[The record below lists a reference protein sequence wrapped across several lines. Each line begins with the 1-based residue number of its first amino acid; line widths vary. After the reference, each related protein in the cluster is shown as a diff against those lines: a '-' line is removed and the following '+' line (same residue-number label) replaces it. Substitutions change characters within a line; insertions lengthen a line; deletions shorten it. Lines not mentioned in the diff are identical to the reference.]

1 MLPSH
6 PEEHAPAPSASGKRT
21 RRVRATVLAGLLGA
35 TALSGAAFLNSRH
48 AVAGDAAAPS
58 VTSTQAA
65 PIQPAA
71 PAQAL
76 PDFANL
82 VSRVRPAVVQITTKL
97 MLQQSADEEMPTPF
111 GMMPGGPHDGAARPA
126 EARGSGFIIDDRGTV
141 VTNNHVVRGATSV
154 TVTLDDGTTLPA
166 KVIGRDPRT
175 DLAVLRVQAGHT
187 LPFIKLGDSGAVRP
201 GEWVVAM
208 GNPFGLGGTVT
219 AGIVSANGRDIG
231 SGPYDNFIQI
241 DAPINRGNSGGPLF
255 TQDGQVVGVNTAIL
269 SPSGGSIGIGFA
281 IPANTVRTVVADLE
295 ATGHVTRGYLG
306 VETQPVTSDIAS
318 ALALPKQGAEHD
330 GALVAGVESGSPA
343 SKAGLQPGDV
353 ITAVDGK
360 KVGTPRD
367 LAVAVADLKPG
378 SHASLSLT
386 RDGAGQSVS
395 VDVATLAAKQTASAG
410 GGEGDGSV
418 AGQPPGIGLALAPV
432 TPEAAG
438 QLNLPAHTK
447 GAVVAQV
454 ESGSAAEQ
462 AGLHQGDVIVGV
474 GTHLVASP
482 REAVAAIRNAE
493 HGHPTA
499 VALRVLRDGHSA
511 FVAVNVPNP
520 ATQPPATAPSD
531 GDSENG

>member
-6 PEEHAPAPSASGKRT
+6 LEAHTPANPSKRGG
-21 RRVRATVLAGLLGA
+21 RLRAAVLAGLLGA
-35 TALSGAAFLNSRH
+35 TALSGAAFLNAGH
-48 AVAGDAAAPS
+48 AVAGDAGPA
-58 VTSTQAA
+58 T
-65 PIQPAA
+65 PIQPAVT
-71 PAQAL
+71 AQKL
-76 PDFANL
+76 PDFVNL
-82 VSRVRPAVVQITTKL
+82 VAQVRPAVVQITTKL
-97 MLQQSADEEMPTPF
+97 MVQQSADEDTPTPF
-111 GMMPGGPHDGAARPA
+111 GPQPNGPHEGAARAA

-154 TVTLDDGTTLPA
+154 SVTLDDGTTLPA
-166 KVIGRDPRT
+166 KVIGRDART
-175 DLAVLRVQAGHT
+175 DLAVLRVQAGHA
-187 LPFIKLGDSGAVRP
+187 LPFIQLGDSGAVRP

-255 TQDGQVVGVNTAIL
+255 TQDGRVVGVNTAIL

-281 IPANTVRTVVADLE
+281 IPSNTVRSVVADLE

-318 ALALPKQGAEHD
+318 ALSLPKAAAEHD
-330 GALVAGVESGSPA
+330 GALVAAVEAGSPA

-367 LAVAVADLKPG
+367 LAVTVAQLKPG

-386 RDGAGQSVS
+386 RDGGSQTVS
-395 VDVATLAAKQTASAG
+395 VDVATLAATQTASAG
-410 GGEGDGSV
+410 DGEGAG
-418 AGQPPGIGLALAPV
+418 AGQQPSIGLALAPV
-432 TPEAAG
+432 TPDVAG
-438 QLNLPAHTK
+438 QLNLPAHTR
-447 GAVVAQV
+447 GAVVARV
-454 ESGSAAEQ
+454 DGGSAAEQ
-462 AGLHQGDVIVGV
+462 AGLRQGDVIVGV
-474 GTHLVASP
+474 GTHPVASP
-482 REAVAAIRNAE
+482 QEAVTAIHKAE
-493 HGHPTA
+493 HGSE

-511 FVAVNVPNP
+511 FVAVTVPS
-520 ATQPPATAPSD
+520 AGAQPPAGARSN
-531 GDSENG
+531 GDDENG

>member
-1 MLPSH
+1 MLPSNPEAH
-6 PEEHAPAPSASGKRT
+6 PPANSGKRA
-21 RRVRATVLAGLLGA
+21 RRLRATVLAGLLGA
-35 TALSGAAFLNSRH
+35 TALSGAAFLNAGH
-48 AVAGDAAAPS
+48 AAAGDAATTS
-58 VTSTQAA
+58 VA
-65 PIQPAA
+65 PIQPQPAA
-71 PAQAL
+71 TAQIL

-97 MLQQSADEEMPTPF
+97 MLQQSADEEAPTPF
-111 GMMPGGPHDGAARPA
+111 GMQPGGPHEGGARPA

-166 KVIGRDPRT
+166 KVIGRDART
-175 DLAVLRVQAGHT
+175 DIAVLRMQAGHT
-187 LPFIKLGDSGAVRP
+187 LPFIQLGDSGVVRP

-208 GNPFGLGGTVT
+208 GNPFGLGGSVT

-255 TQDGQVVGVNTAIL
+255 TQDGRVVGVNTAIL

-281 IPANTVRTVVADLE
+281 IPSNTVRSVVADLE

-306 VETQPVTSDIAS
+306 VETQPVTSGIAS
-318 ALALPKQGAEHD
+318 ALALPKGAAERN

-378 SHASLSLT
+378 SHASLSLV
-386 RDGAGQSVS
+386 RDGGSQTVS

-410 GGEGDGSV
+410 DGEG
-418 AGQPPGIGLALAPV
+418 AGGQQPSIGLALAPV
-432 TPEAAG
+432 TPETAG
-438 QLNLPAHTK
+438 QLNLPARTR
-447 GAVVAQV
+447 GAVVARV
-454 ESGSAAEQ
+454 EGGSAAEQ
-462 AGLHQGDVIVGV
+462 AGLRQGDVIIGV
-474 GTHLVASP
+474 GTHPVTSP
-482 REAVAAIRNAE
+482 QEAVAAIHDAE
-493 HGHPTA
+493 HGHATE
-499 VALRVLRDGHSA
+499 VALRVLRDGRSA
-511 FVAVNVPNP
+511 FVAVNVAN
-520 ATQPPATAPSD
+520 AAQPPASAPSG
-531 GDSENG
+531 GDDANG